1 MSSIT
6 FTPTVCDRAVA
17 FLQNAADD
25 RGYYVLGSSIGR
37 IATSILSNSQAA
49 SQLTK
54 DFSQGVELISIP
66 LLLKE
71 ASQLIQALETLISGR
86 TIKLGDEL
94 LNLPKLLYDLCS
106 TLAVLSRYHVIHGLV
121 AYSSSFSVIKAL
133 IILANCFYEIP
144 RIIYELIS
152 SEHWVKIQCVEGER
166 NPTGGNGLNLPAPH
180 LVGNFTLNGPSPAIA
195 PHALASNASRI
206 RKVSYSIGWKIEVA
220 AFIIPYLSRSV
231 EGIDQR
237 IDELNKN
244 AIAAH
249 ILNHRDERFLALCS
263 AVSIAGIQGLV
274 LAGQFFAF
282 AASPYAMPILG
293 VTYLASSLS
302 KTYYQGYMALESEK
316 LKKHG
321 FEVSF

>member
-1 MSSIT
+1 MSCIT
-6 FTPTVCDRAVA
+6 FNPTIYDRAVA
-17 FLQNAADD
+17 FLQNAVDD

-37 IATSILSNSQAA
+37 IASSILPNSQAA

-71 ASQLIQALETLISGR
+71 ASQLIQALESLISGR
-86 TIKLGDEL
+86 PIKLGDEL

-121 AYSSSFSVIKAL
+121 AYSSSFSVVKSL
-133 IILANCFYEIP
+133 IILSNCFYEIP

-152 SEHWVKIQCVEGER
+152 SEHSVKIQCVEGER
-166 NPTGGNGLNLPAPH
+166 NPTGGNRLNLPAP
-180 LVGNFTLNGPSPAIA
+180 AIA
-195 PHALASNASRI
+195 RHGLASNASGI
-206 RKVSYSIGWKIEVA
+206 SQVSYSIGWKIEVA
-220 AFIIPYLSRSV
+220 AFMIPYLSRSV
-231 EGIDQR
+231 EGIDPR
-237 IDELNKN
+237 NDEVTKN

>member
-1 MSSIT
+1 MSGIT

-37 IATSILSNSQAA
+37 IASSILPNSRAA
-49 SQLTK
+49 SEMTK
-54 DFSQGVELISIP
+54 DFSQGIELISIP

-86 TIKLGDEL
+86 QINLGEEL

-106 TLAVLSRYHVIHGLV
+106 TLSVLSRYHVIHGLV
-121 AYSSSFSVIKAL
+121 AYSSSFSAIKAL

-144 RIIYELIS
+144 RIIYELMS
-152 SEHWVKIQCVEGER
+152 SNHELDIQYDKRDRNLTNEG
-166 NPTGGNGLNLPAPH
+166 GLNSPPSAPNEPLP
-180 LVGNFTLNGPSPAIA
+180 LIGIGPAISGDA
-195 PHALASNASRI
+195 VK
-206 RKVSYSIGWKIEVA
+206 KVSYSLKCNIRVS
-220 AFIIPYLSRSV
+220 AFSIPYFSRKV
-231 EGIDQR
+231 ICTPRGNDQAT
-237 IDELNKN
+237 NS

-263 AVSIAGIQGLV
+263 AVSIAGIQGLL
-274 LAGQFFAF
+274 LAGQFFTF

-302 KTYYQGYMALESEK
+302 KTYYQGYMALEAEK
-316 LKKHG
+316 FKEHG
-321 FEVSF
+321 FKVSF